1 MKRFCILLLCLALV
15 SAGLI
20 LPVQAD
26 YATLRKGSTGTS
38 VRNMQNALY
47 DLGYRLDRDGIY
59 GSGTENVVR
68 QFQRDQNLT
77 ADGIA
82 GNKTLT
88 RLYTLVSPGNKP
100 TSVPTVAPT
109 PTPVYGQN
117 ARIHTAG
124 GNLNLRLSPSSSG
137 RILTSIP
144 NNTIVTALSASGSWT
159 YVRYGSYTGYVMTS
173 YLTFISATTPP
184 PAPTATPKPVSTPT
198 PSPTGS
204 SARVITSG
212 GSLNMRASATTSSRI
227 LTTIPNRSTVKVLQ
241 QGTEWCKISYKSY
254 TGYVSSRYLEIIP
267 VSPTVA
273 PTASPVPTQPVISAI
288 GNARVH
294 TSGSTL
300 NLRDAPGYSSAVI
313 AQIPNSAF
321 LPVYTYDGSW
331 AYIFYNGKYGYASA
345 AYLDYTPYTYP
356 DPTAAPT
363 QTPSAD
369 IPPYDTSI
377 FTRTLRSGYT
387 GQDVKLLQERLVEL
401 RYLTSVSG
409 AYDTA
414 TITAVKLFQ
423 NVHGLDADGL
433 AGELTFTQLFASNAL
448 PYTPSDASLTT
459 LHIYYR
465 NESSQ
470 DKTAITR
477 MQNALLQL
485 GYPLTVNGS
494 FDEKTYAAVLEF
506 ELRNDIPVTGAATV
520 QMQSLLYSGR
530 AKSYS
535 APASIT
541 LSENEGRIAGPAF
554 QDIQLLHWF
563 NVVKPSLKSG
573 DKLLVFDPN
582 THLSWTLLV
591 YSCGN
596 HCDSQPATLEDTL
609 IMNKAF
615 GIPSW
620 TVHTVY
626 VRLPNYTWTM
636 ATTHNRPHLT
646 GSVTNNGFDG
656 HLCVHFL
663 RDLNEVKKNDPDYGL
678 SNQLTLRSS
687 WKTLTGIEVN

>member
-1 MKRFCILLLCLALV
+1 MKRFCILLLCLAFI
-15 SAGLI
+15 SASLI
-20 LPVQAD
+20 VPVQAD

-59 GSGTENVVR
+59 GSGTEKTVR
-68 QFQRDQNLT
+68 QFQQDQKLSV
-77 ADGIA
+77 DGIA

-100 TSVPTVAPT
+100 TPVPTAAPT
-109 PTPVYGQN
+109 ATPKYGQS
-117 ARIHTAG
+117 ARVHTDG

-144 NNTIVTALSASGSWT
+144 NNTLVTVLSSSGLWT
-159 YVRYGSYTGYVMTS
+159 NVRYGSLTGYVMTS

-184 PAPTATPKPVSTPT
+184 PAPTATPKPVITPT
-198 PSPTGS
+198 PSTGS
-204 SARVITSG
+204 SARVVTSG
-212 GSLNMRASATTSSRI
+212 SSLNLRASATTSSRI
-227 LTTIPNRSTVKVLQ
+227 LTTIPNRTAVTLLQ
-241 QGTEWCKISYKSY
+241 QGAEWCRIQYKSY

-288 GNARVH
+288 GYAHVH
-294 TSGSTL
+294 TSGTTL
-300 NLRDAPGYSSAVI
+300 NFRDAPSYSSNVT
-313 AQIPNSAF
+313 AQIPNNTF
-321 LPVYTYDGSW
+321 LLVYAYDGTW
-331 AYIFYNGKYGYASA
+331 ANISYNGKYGYVSA
-345 AYLDYTPYTYP
+345 AYLDYTPYTYS
-356 DPTAAPT
+356 DPTVSPT
-363 QTPSAD
+363 KTPSAD
-369 IPPYDTSI
+369 VPSYDTSI

-387 GQDVKLLQERLVEL
+387 GQDVQLLQQRLVEL
-401 RYLTSVSG
+401 KYLVSVSG
-409 AYDTA
+409 VYDTA
-414 TITAVKLFQ
+414 TFNAVELFQ
-423 NVHGLDADGL
+423 KVHGLGVDGL
-433 AGELTFTQLFASNAL
+433 AGKETFSQLFSSTAL
-448 PYTPSDASLTT
+448 PYNPSDASLTT

-520 QMQSLLYSGR
+520 QMQSLLYSGK
-530 AKSYS
+530 AKPYS
-535 APASIT
+535 APACIT
-541 LSENEGRIAGPAF
+541 LSENEGRIAGPAL
-554 QDIQLLHWF
+554 QDLQLLHWF
-563 NVVKPSLKSG
+563 NTVKPSLKSG
-573 DKLLVFDPN
+573 DSLLVFDPN

-615 GIPSW
+615 GTPSW

-626 VRLPNYTWTM
+626 VRLPNNTWTM

-663 RDLNEVKKNDPDYGL
+663 RDLDEVKKNDPDFGL